1 LIDPVIFSIKLF
13 GGLTL
18 TLHWYGVLVMLG
30 VIVAA
35 WIAEKEYSYRGEN
48 SEHIWN
54 ALLWALPVGVVG
66 ARLWFVANVTLG
78 GNSYYMDN
86 PGQILNIPQ
95 GGLHFFGGL
104 LFGAIAMIIYV
115 RRNKLDLWLLLDVAA
130 PVTMIGQAVAR
141 PANFIN
147 QELYGQPT
155 TLPWG
160 IAIDASH
167 RIPPYNDMSI
177 YPESTRFHP
186 SFAYQMLWNFI
197 TAGSL
202 LWLARRF
209 PEKFKPGAMFGWWL
223 VLAGVGR
230 VIIEAFRP
238 DQPRIPGTDL
248 SYSRLVAGLMA
259 IAGIIMLLIRYGYI
273 RLKFA
278 ENWEEEYYISEQPQ
292 EEELAKEAA

>member
-1 LIDPVIFSIKLF
+1 
-13 GGLTL
+13 
-18 TLHWYGVLVMLG
+18 MLG

-35 WIAEKEYSYRGEN
+35 WIAEREYSCRGEN

-54 ALLWALPVGVVG
+54 SLLWALPVGVVG
-66 ARLWFVANVTLG
+66 ARLWYVANVTLG

-104 LFGAIAMIIYV
+104 LFGALAMIFYV
-115 RRNKLDLWLLLDVAA
+115 RRNHLDLWLLLDVAA

-155 TLPWG
+155 ALPWG
-160 IAIDASH
+160 IAIDNNH
-167 RIPPYNDMSI
+167 RIPPYNDMSL

-186 SFAYQMLWNFI
+186 AFAYEMLWNFI

-209 PEKFKPGAMFGWWL
+209 PNKFKPGAMFGWWL
-223 VLAGVGR
+223 VLAGLGR

-248 SYSRLVAGLMA
+248 SYSRLVAALMA
-259 IAGIIMLLIRYGYI
+259 VAGVIMLLARYGYI

-278 ENWEEEYYISEQPQ
+278 ENWSETYQIVKRQ
-292 EEELAKEAA
+292 EAETT

>member
-1 LIDPVIFSIKLF
+1 MIDPVIFSIKLF

-18 TLHWYGVLVMLG
+18 TLRWYGVLVMTG

-35 WIAEKEYSYRGEN
+35 WLAERELTRRGEN
-48 SEHIWN
+48 PEHIWN
-54 ALLWALPVGVVG
+54 SLLWALPAGVIG
-66 ARLWFVANVTLG
+66 ARLWYVANTTLG

-86 PGQILNIPQ
+86 PSQILNIPA

-104 LFGAIAMIIYV
+104 LFGAIAMYFYT
-115 RRNKLDLWLLLDVAA
+115 RRYHLDLWLLLDVAA

-160 IAIDASH
+160 IPIQAQH
-167 RIPPYNDMSI
+167 RIPPYNDMNL
-177 YPESTRFHP
+177 YPEGTRFHP
-186 SFAYQMLWNFI
+186 TFAYEMLWNFI
-197 TAGSL
+197 TAGTL
-202 LWLARRF
+202 LWLARRY
-209 PEKFKPGAMFGWWL
+209 PEKFKPGALFGWWL

-230 VIIEAFRP
+230 VVIEFFRP
-238 DQPRIPGTDL
+238 DQPRIPGTDV
-248 SYSRLVAGLMA
+248 SYSSLVSALMA
-259 IAGIIMLLIRYGYI
+259 LGGVFTLLVRYGYL

-278 ENWEEEYYISEQPQ
+278 EGWEETYRIIPRPEQ
-292 EEELAKEAA
+292 AKGG

>member
-1 LIDPVIFSIKLF
+1 LIDPVIFSVKLF
-13 GGLTL
+13 GGVTL
-18 TLHWYGVLVMLG
+18 TLHWYGVLVMAG

-66 ARLWFVANVTLG
+66 ARLWYVANVTLG

-104 LFGAIAMIIYV
+104 LFGGLAMIIYV
-115 RRNKLDLWLLLDVAA
+115 RRNNLDLWLLLDVAA
-130 PVTMIGQAVAR
+130 PVTMIGQAIAR

-160 IAIDASH
+160 IAIDANH
-167 RIPPYNDMSI
+167 RIPPYNDMSL

-186 SFAYQMLWNFI
+186 AFAYEMLWNFV
-197 TAGSL
+197 TAGTL

-209 PEKFKPGAMFGWWL
+209 PEKFKPGAMFSWWL

-230 VIIEAFRP
+230 YIIESFRP

-248 SYSRLVAGLMA
+248 SYSRLVAALMA
-259 IAGIIMLLIRYGYI
+259 VAGVIMLLVRYGYI

-278 ENWEEEYYISEQPQ
+278 ENWAESYHVTGGMEAKTAEE
-292 EEELAKEAA
+292 AG

>member
-1 LIDPVIFSIKLF
+1 LIDPVIFSFKLF
-13 GGLTL
+13 GITIALR
-18 TLHWYGVLVMLG
+18 WYGVLVMLG

-35 WIAEKEYSYRGEN
+35 WIAEREYTRRGEN

-54 ALLWALPVGVVG
+54 ALIWGLPVGVVG
-66 ARLWFVANVTLG
+66 ARLWYVANVTLG
-78 GNSYYMDN
+78 GNSYYTDN

-104 LFGAIAMIIYV
+104 LFGAIAILVYL
-115 RRNKLDLWLLLDVAA
+115 RRNNLDPWLFLDVAA
-130 PVTMIGQAVAR
+130 PVTMIGQAIAR

-160 IAIDASH
+160 IPIESTH
-167 RIPPYNDMSI
+167 RIPPYNDMSL

-186 SFAYQMLWNFI
+186 TFAYEMLWNFI
-197 TAGSL
+197 AAGTL

-209 PEKFKPGAMFGWWL
+209 PEKFKPGAMFSWWL

-230 VIIEAFRP
+230 VIIEFFRP
-238 DQPRIPGTDL
+238 DQPRITGTDI
-248 SYSRLVAGLMA
+248 SYSSFVAVLMAVAGV
-259 IAGIIMLLIRYGYI
+259 ILLLVRYGYV
-273 RLKFA
+273 RLKFGDG
-278 ENWEEEYYISEQPQ
+278 WEEQYQI
-292 EEELAKEAA
+292 AKKPPKEKATGPA

>member
-1 LIDPVIFSIKLF
+1 MIDPIIFSIKLF

-30 VIVAA
+30 VVVAA
-35 WIAEKEYSYRGEN
+35 WLAERELVRRGEN
-48 SEHIWN
+48 GEHIWN
-54 ALLWALPVGVVG
+54 SLVWALPVGVVG
-66 ARLWFVANVTLG
+66 ARLWYVANTTLG

-95 GGLHFFGGL
+95 GGLHFYGGL
-104 LFGAIAMIIYV
+104 LFGALAMYFYT

-160 IAIDASH
+160 IPIDAQH
-167 RIPPYNDMSI
+167 RIAQYSDMSLF
-177 YPESTRFHP
+177 PESTRFHP
-186 SFAYQMLWNFI
+186 AFAYEMIWNFL
-197 TAGSL
+197 TAGTL
-202 LWLARRF
+202 LWVARRF
-209 PEKFKPGAMFGWWL
+209 PEKFKPGAMFSWWL
-223 VLAGVGR
+223 VLSGIGR

-248 SYSRLVAGLMA
+248 SYSRL
-259 IAGIIMLLIRYGYI
+259 IAGIMAVAGVLMLLVRYGYI

-278 ENWEEEYYISEQPQ
+278 ENWEDEYQIAEQSQ
-292 EEELAKEAA
+292 QAETADAA